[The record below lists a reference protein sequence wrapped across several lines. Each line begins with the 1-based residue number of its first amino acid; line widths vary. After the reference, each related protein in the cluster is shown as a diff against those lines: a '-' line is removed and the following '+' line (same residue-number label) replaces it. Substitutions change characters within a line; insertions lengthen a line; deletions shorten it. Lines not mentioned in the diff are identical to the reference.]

1 MASPPIHF
9 DSDPSLMA
17 GNPAQG
23 NGYGGYQNI
32 YGNMNFN
39 HSSSYPVPSPSTPP
53 SLPPVH
59 NAGAYAPNGNFQ
71 FSYHPDNGSV
81 PPTSTGVPTSAASS
95 APLSTPTGTQPSD
108 AQHSPHAQ
116 QPHQLTPP
124 QQHPQT
130 PQQGQPGQQH
140 AQPQRQAHQAGNI
153 AQSPYQQSPQ
163 AHHPGMNTLMQGH
176 PIYPGDTRYDSRLQQ
191 PRYMD
196 PNMQP
201 MMNRNG
207 PHSGGDISWNQP
219 GGMMPDLLGGNHP
232 GGAIRNAPG
241 PQGRAPVKQ
250 NMAGMN
256 GMAGMGMNGMNGMGG
271 MGALGGMP
279 GMPNMNA
286 RGNDRMGGWTG
297 GMVGAPQSPYGH
309 PSHPQQGLQHQQPF
323 HHLQQNPYQQPHLL
337 QHQPGMQQH
346 MGMHGGRP
354 GNMGPVAGG
363 GISKKKLKKTA
374 VPVVKDKN
382 CPKRPRNSYIF
393 FTLMK
398 RDDIKKK
405 HPEFKPTE
413 ITKMLGEEWQKLSE
427 AEKESYGSMA
437 EDDKKRYQS
446 EMEAYDANG
455 GANAAAANDNGH
467 APNGAI
473 GNGPPGPGGDMGGDH
488 WRA

>member
-9 DSDPSLMA
+9 DSDASSLMA

-23 NGYGGYQNI
+23 NSYGGYPNL

-59 NAGAYAPNGNFQ
+59 NNSAYGSNGNFPQ
-71 FSYHPDNGSV
+71 FSYHADNGSA
-81 PPTSTGVPTSAASS
+81 PTSTGAPTSAASS

-116 QPHQLTPP
+116 QSHQLTPP

-130 PQQGQPGQQH
+130 PQQGQQQQQH
-140 AQPQRQAHQAGNI
+140 VQPQRQAHQAVNA

-163 AHHPGMNTLMQGH
+163 AHHPGMNPLMQH
-176 PIYPGDTRYDSRLQQ
+176 QIYPGDARYDSRLQQ
-191 PRYMD
+191 GRYMD
-196 PNMQP
+196 PNMQQ
-201 MMNRNG
+201 MMGRNG
-207 PHSGGDISWNQP
+207 PHSGDMSWNQP

-232 GGAIRNAPG
+232 GGAVRNTSG
-241 PQGRAPVKQ
+241 PQGRAPAKQ
-250 NMAGMN
+250 NMAGLN

-286 RGNDRMGGWTG
+286 RGGDRMGGWTG

-309 PSHPQQGLQHQQPF
+309 PSHSQQGLQHQQQF
-323 HHLQQNPYQQPHLL
+323 HHLQQNPYQQPHII
-337 QHQPGMQQH
+337 HQPGMQQH
-346 MGMHGGRP
+346 VGMHGGRP

-363 GISKKKLKKTA
+363 GISKKKMKKA
-374 VPVVKDKN
+374 VVPVVKDKN

-437 EDDKKRYQS
+437 EDDKKRYQA

>member
-1 MASPPIHF
+1 MT
-9 DSDPSLMA
+9 
-17 GNPAQG
+17 GNPTQG
-23 NGYGGYQNI
+23 NNYGYQNL

-39 HSSSYPVPSPSTPP
+39 HSNSYPVPSPSTPT

-59 NAGAYAPNGNFQ
+59 NNGAYAPNGNFQ
-71 FSYHPDNGSV
+71 FSYHADNGSA
-81 PPTSTGVPTSAASS
+81 PPTSTGTPASAVAS
-95 APLSTPTGTQPSD
+95 APLSTPTGTQPTD
-108 AQHSPHAQ
+108 AQHSPHTQ
-116 QPHQLTPP
+116 QSHQLTPP

-130 PQQGQPGQQH
+130 PQQPQQGQQQ
-140 AQPQRQAHQAGNI
+140 QPPRPAHQAVNA

-163 AHHPGMNTLMQGH
+163 THHPGMNPLMHGH
-176 PIYPGDTRYDSRLQQ
+176 PVYPGEARYDSRLQQ

-201 MMNRNG
+201 MMGRNG
-207 PHSGGDISWNQP
+207 PHTGDMSWNQA
-219 GGMMPDLLGGNHP
+219 GMMPDLLGNNQA
-232 GGAIRNAPG
+232 GGAVRNIAG
-241 PQGRAPVKQ
+241 PQGRISVKQ
-250 NMAGMN
+250 NMTGLN
-256 GMAGMGMNGMNGMGG
+256 GMPNMGMNGMNGMGG
-271 MGALGGMP
+271 MSALGGMP

-286 RGNDRMGGWTG
+286 RGGDRMGGWTG

-309 PSHPQQGLQHQQPF
+309 PHPQQALQHPQPF

-337 QHQPGMQQH
+337 QHQAGMQQH

-354 GNMGPVAGG
+354 GMMGPMVGG
-363 GISKKKLKKTA
+363 GISKKKLKKPV

-455 GANAAAANDNGH
+455 GANAASANDNGH

-473 GNGPPGPGGDMGGDH
+473 GNGPPGPGNDMGGDH